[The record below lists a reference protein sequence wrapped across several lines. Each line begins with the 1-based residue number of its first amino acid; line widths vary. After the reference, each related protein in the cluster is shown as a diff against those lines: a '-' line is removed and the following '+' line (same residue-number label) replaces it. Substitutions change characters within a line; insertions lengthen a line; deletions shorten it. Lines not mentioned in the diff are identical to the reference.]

1 MIHGSNIS
9 LSWVHNPWVGG
20 AACPLLLLLLLYY
33 SKYLYIIVFM
43 AAWFILSIVLLLTTA
58 YGIFLSIG
66 QSMAIGRYLSKHA
79 RTKRTDILVS
89 QIIQSHFSTILF
101 FQQIF
106 YYILH
111 YYALLFHRQIRGDG
125 EEYCL

>member
-20 AACPLLLLLLLYY
+20 AACQLLLLLLLYI
-33 SKYLYIIVFM
+33 KVFI

-66 QSMAIGRYLSKHA
+66 KSMAIDRYLLKHA

-89 QIIQSHFSTILF
+89 RFI
-101 FQQIF
+101 
-106 YYILH
+106 
-111 YYALLFHRQIRGDG
+111 
-125 EEYCL
+125 